1 VYVKEQ
7 MGHSSIQVTV
17 DIYGHLIPGAN
28 VSFVDRLDE
37 TALGEEKTTPQQ
49 NATQA
54 QLPEERETKIP
65 SEVADL
71 IGGGGWTRTNDLR
84 IMRPS
89 L

>member
-1 VYVKEQ
+1 VRFYSLTW
-7 MGHSSIQVTV
+7 HLLLRV

-28 VSFVDRLDE
+28 VSFADSLDRVPE
-37 TALGEEKTTPQQ
+37 EAEKTTPQQ
-49 NATQA
+49 NATRG
-54 QLPEERETKIP
+54 QLPENHEGDIP
-65 SEVADL
+65 AEVTDL